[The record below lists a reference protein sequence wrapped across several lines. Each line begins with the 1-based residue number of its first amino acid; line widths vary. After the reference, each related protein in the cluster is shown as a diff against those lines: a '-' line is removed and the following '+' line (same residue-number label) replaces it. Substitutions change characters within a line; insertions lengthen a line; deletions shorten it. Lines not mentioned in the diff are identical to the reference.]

1 MNPMSDAADIKQKR
15 IFELFTV
22 EEIQTILVQLNRLR
36 HQWPG
41 YRDDELLMYELL
53 CIAKLK

>member
-1 MNPMSDAADIKQKR
+1 MNPMIDAADIKKKR
-15 IFELFTV
+15 LFELFEV
-22 EEIQTILVQLNRLR
+22 SEIEDILKQLNRLR

-53 CIAKLK
+53 ALTKLK